1 MTRKK
6 FAEALFDAIA
16 AFRVLASDED
26 ETWETCVRFKGAR
39 AALIYGVDGNGT
51 NEVGHY
57 ILVELQDGTVYRL
70 TPERVLKLEGHE
82 KLLWEDLKQAEL
94 EIEEAHG
101 DCESDDV
108 EDVDDSELEDDGDS
122 DE

>member
-16 AFRVLASDED
+16 SFRILAENED
-26 ETWETCVRFKGAR
+26 NKSWETCARFQGVR
-39 AALIYGVDGNGT
+39 AALIYGSDGNGT

-57 ILVELQDGTVYRL
+57 ILVELKDGTIYRL

-82 KLLWEDLKQAEL
+82 KLLWEDLKQAESQ
-94 EIEEAHG
+94 EDEVT
-101 DCESDDV
+101 DV
-108 EDVDDSELEDDGDS
+108 EDHELEDDDDG
-122 DE
+122 EKEE